1 MRLLQARSIIL
12 QMFPFNLPML
22 RELRWSRVRDLF
34 RFAARRLD
42 EEHLPEV
49 AGSLTFTTVLALVP
63 LLTIALAIFTAFPLF
78 NTFRSSL
85 EAYFI
90 QNLMPKVIAN
100 TILGYLNQFASK
112 STRLSAF
119 GGVFLFV
126 TAVMMMSMIDRVFNQ
141 IWQVKIQ
148 RPVTQRILV
157 YWAIVTLGPL
167 LIGVSITLTS
177 YLFTATNDVVM
188 SVPFIGAMF
197 YTLVSVA
204 LTTAAFTLLYIAVPN
219 RMVDWRDAAWGGL
232 LAGIA
237 FEIAK
242 RLFAVYITK
251 FPTYT
256 VIYGAVAAV
265 PIFLVWIYL
274 FWIITLFGALLAAA
288 LPVVKYERWW
298 HVPTPGSA
306 FVDAMMVLKVL
317 YEARIS
323 GASSA
328 VDASMIRSRTRLGF
342 DESETLLQAMFDAGW
357 VGRIKADVPKRFN
370 WGKRITQGLDCWTLL
385 VNPAQLRVADV
396 YRLFAFNVTSN
407 MDLARQAESAIE
419 QGLSRTLD
427 AQFSETQDQLRA
439 NENSVSSTASG
450 CSPISA

>member
-1 MRLLQARSIIL
+1 ML
-12 QMFPFNLPML
+12 PFNLAIL
-22 RELRWSRVRDLF
+22 RDQRWNRIRDLF

-63 LLTIALAIFTAFPLF
+63 MLTIALAIFTAFPLF

-100 TILGYLNQFASK
+100 TILNYLNQFASK
-112 STRLSAF
+112 SMRLSAV

-167 LIGVSITLTS
+167 LIGISITVTS
-177 YLFTATNDVVM
+177 YLFTATNGVVM
-188 SVPFIGAMF
+188 NVPVVGAIF
-197 YTLVSVA
+197 YTLVSIA

-219 RMVDWRDAAWGGL
+219 RMVDWRDAVWGGL
-232 LAGIA
+232 LAGVA

-242 RLFAVYITK
+242 RGFAIYITK

-256 VIYGAVAAV
+256 VVYGAVAAV

-274 FWIITLFGALLAAA
+274 FWIITLLGALVAAA

-306 FVDAMMVLKVL
+306 FIDAMLVLKEL
-317 YEARIS
+317 YEVRMS

-328 VDASMIRSRTRLGF
+328 IDASMIRARTRLGF
-342 DESETLLQAMFDAGW
+342 DESENLLQTMFDAGW
-357 VGRIKADVPKRFN
+357 VGRIKADVPRRFN
-370 WGKRITQGLDCWTLL
+370 WGKRITEGMDYWTLL
-385 VNPAQLRVADV
+385 ANPAQLRVADV
-396 YRLFAFNVTSN
+396 YRLFVFNVAGDAS
-407 MDLARQAESAIE
+407 LAREVESAVE
-419 QGLSRTLD
+419 QGLSQTL
-427 AQFSETQDQLRA
+427 AQQF
-439 NENSVSSTASG
+439 G
-450 CSPISA
+450 GG